1 MSKKKTLGINLTKKV
16 KDLCTDNYKSLMKE
30 LEENTMKWKDIL
42 CSWTG
47 KINTVKMYILMK
59 KFTDPTPSLSKFQQL
74 FYRNRKKQS

>member
-1 MSKKKTLGINLTKKV
+1 
-16 KDLCTDNYKSLMKE
+16 MKE

-74 FYRNRKKQS
+74 FYRNRTKQS